1 MEVKIHELKIH
12 PRYFKD
18 VMLGIKKFEI
28 RLNDRN
34 YQERDI
40 LFLNEYDP
48 ETKKHTGNSVKRR
61 ITYVLHEAPG
71 LMPGY
76 VILQMEKLIL

>member
-1 MEVKIHELKIH
+1 MIHSIKIY
-12 PRYFKD
+12 PQYYKD
-18 VMLGIKKFEI
+18 VMLGLKKFEI
-28 RLNDRN
+28 RKNDRN

-48 ETKKHTGNSVKRR
+48 ETKKFTGNSVKIR

-71 LMPGY
+71 LMAGY